1 MRTIIHETMKYL
13 NAQDSNRRH
22 TLYPIE
28 EIALLG
34 IDPRTLYAHKE
45 SESMEYDD
53 DEYNEDF
60 DDEPS
65 EIDEEPFDDYNR
77 DGGSEIDKDWYEEY
91 DLTLLDTEPLLR
103 RVVMY
108 SNRRRYHA

>member
-1 MRTIIHETMKYL
+1 MRTIIHEIMKYL

-65 EIDEEPFDDYNR
+65 EIDEEPYDDYNR
-77 DGGSEIDKDWYEEY
+77 DGASEIDNDLYEEY
-91 DLTLLDTEPLLR
+91 DLTLLDTEPLFR
-103 RVVMY
+103 HVTTY
-108 SNRRRYHA
+108 NNRMRYHV

>member
-1 MRTIIHETMKYL
+1 MKHL
-13 NAQDSNRRH
+13 NALDRGIRH
-22 TLYPIE
+22 TLYPAKE
-28 EIALLG
+28 AAT
-34 IDPRTLYAHKE
+34 PRTLYTHKE
-45 SESMEYDD
+45 SEMMEYDD

-65 EIDEEPFDDYNR
+65 EIDEEPYDDYNR

-91 DLTLLDTEPLLR
+91 DLTLLDTEPQLR